1 MIRRGFSE
9 LVERVRVFFTAPV
22 LPPTALAL
30 RSREI
35 ALVEARRRRG
45 RLLVRRAAV
54 EPLAEGVLEPS
65 FEGKNVRAR
74 EPLLRA
80 LERAREKAG
89 VRHVRRWAVALPSAI
104 CRLFLLDL
112 EDAPKAKDE
121 LASMIAWKIERLVGL
136 SASELTIVAQCLPWR
151 SHGTSA
157 EARSS
162 KREAIP
168 RRERF
173 LTVAART
180 DVLAAY
186 EEVFQEVGVHPGF
199 LIPNNLAESGW
210 MMTLPSD
217 EDALL
222 VSVEG
227 DWLTLFF
234 TRHREPLAVRAVH
247 CEPEAML
254 DEIHR
259 TLVYYQDRLSHS
271 GLEPSSPESTPSET
285 GSPVLERGAQLRA
298 IVVVDHNEEE
308 TPSSFVRE
316 VEALC
321 TTLFPGNATPTVYF
335 LNEHP
340 LEQEASWRLSQL
352 AAPLGMI
359 VSSQTWG

>member
-1 MIRRGFSE
+1 MRRGGFSE
-9 LVERVRVFFTAPV
+9 LVERVRVFFTAPA

-35 ALVEARRRRG
+35 AVVEARRRRG
-45 RLLVRRAAV
+45 RLLVRRAAI

-74 EPLLRA
+74 EPLLHA
-80 LERAREKAG
+80 LERAREKAR
-89 VRHVRRWAVALPSAI
+89 VRHARRWAVALPSAV
-104 CRLFLLDL
+104 CRLFLLDI

-121 LASMIAWKIERLVGL
+121 LVSMIAWKIERLVGL
-136 SASELTIVAQCLPWR
+136 SASELTIAAQALPWR
-151 SHGTSA
+151 PHGASA

-186 EEVFQEVGVHPGF
+186 EEVFQEVGLHPGF

-210 MMTLPSD
+210 MATLPSD

-259 TLVYYQDRLSHS
+259 TLVYYQDRLSRS
-271 GLEPSSPESTPSET
+271 ELEPPSSESASSEAESL
-285 GSPVLERGAQLRA
+285 SPVLERGARLH
-298 IVVVDHNEEE
+298 VVVVVNHNEEGGG
-308 TPSSFVRE
+308 TPSSFAQE
-316 VEALC
+316 IKALC
-321 TTLFPGNATPTVYF
+321 AALFPGNAAPTVYS
-335 LNEHP
+335 LNEHS

-359 VSSQTWG
+359 MSS